1 MWRSK
6 TSSMFSSL
14 EPLNQA
20 EKAILFAYNHDNNG
34 STVSGLIGGV
44 VSVAI
49 GGVVPMVMGGVVV
62 RSSLFVR

>member
-20 EKAILFAYNHDNNG
+20 EKAIFAYNRDNNG